1 MSYLIVRCLCP
12 NYEDY
17 DPLGMERNAVQGF
30 PDLWEPERYAEGALY
45 EQHKAMMEQV
55 AMLGRYYQAH
65 PQPPSDSNIVARALV
80 SIAKENNW
88 QVQNAELVERC
99 HVTTVYTI
107 PPVNEDEPM
116 PYRWNDMIRWLDR
129 QKTKE
134 EDEAIAAKKK
144 KEELEA
150 KRRRDNNIV
159 IDCAALVDLMKD
171 LMPDLVIEGNNV
183 KFART
188 KSRKELQT
196 LVCAQLARERGW
208 IRNDPHEYNWR
219 YREIPIKIYKT

>member
-17 DPLGMERNAVQGF
+17 DPLGMERNAVQGI

-55 AMLGRYYQAH
+55 AMLGRYYRAH
-65 PQPPSDSNIVARALV
+65 PQPPSDSDIVARALV
-80 SIAKENNW
+80 SIAKENGW
-88 QVQNAELVERC
+88 QVQNAELVKRC

-107 PPVNEDEPM
+107 PPVREYEPM
-116 PYRWNDMIRWLDR
+116 PYRWNDMVRWLDR

-134 EDEAIAAKKK
+134 EEEAAAAQKK

-159 IDCAALVDLMKD
+159 IDGKALADLMGD
-171 LMPDLVIEGNNV
+171 LMPNLSVIKRVV
-183 KFART
+183 K
-188 KSRKELQT
+188 KSNKPLTRLELQT
-196 LVCAQLARERGW
+196 VALAELAEEGGW
-208 IRNDPHEYNWR
+208 KKRADASNVSGR
-219 YREIPIKIYKT
+219 PIYIIQ